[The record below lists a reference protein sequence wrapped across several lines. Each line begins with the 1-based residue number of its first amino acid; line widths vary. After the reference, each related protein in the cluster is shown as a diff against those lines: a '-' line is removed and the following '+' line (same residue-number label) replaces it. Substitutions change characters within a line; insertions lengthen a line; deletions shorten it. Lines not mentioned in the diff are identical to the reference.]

1 MENRPGPGCLTGLIK
16 LFLLDKIY
24 NWLQRT
30 IGFKHGG
37 CIGCGCG
44 TILFILFIIIL
55 ISILTGTNWFE
66 IGF

>member
-1 MENRPGPGCLTGLIK
+1 MDNTPGQGCLTGLIK

-24 NWLQRT
+24 HWLQRT
-30 IGFKHGG
+30 VGFKQGG
-37 CIGCGCG
+37 CLGCGCG
-44 TILFILFIIIL
+44 TILFFLFVVFL